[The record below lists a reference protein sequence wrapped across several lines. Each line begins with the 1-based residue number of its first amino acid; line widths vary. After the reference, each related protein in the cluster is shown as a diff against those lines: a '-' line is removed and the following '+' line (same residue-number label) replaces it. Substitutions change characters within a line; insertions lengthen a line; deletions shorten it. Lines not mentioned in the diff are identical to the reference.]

1 MEYWW
6 EILSVFLLS
15 SVKFVFGG
23 VPMALGF
30 KFSFI
35 ESVIVSSAGGITG
48 VITFVSLS
56 ERILKFLSK
65 RREKRK
71 LNNSNSQEKKKF
83 TTRNRTIIKVKS
95 RFGLLGFSF
104 LAPFFLPIP
113 IGCFLAVRYFYDK
126 KKIIPYLCGSILFW
140 SVAVSSLH
148 FLFRLI

>member
-30 KFSFI
+30 KFSFF
-35 ESVIVSSAGGITG
+35 ESILVTSAGGISG

-56 ERILKFLSK
+56 EKILKYLIK
-65 RREKRK
+65 RREQKK
-71 LNNSNSQEKKKF
+71 ENNPNFQEKKKF
-83 TTRNRTIIKVKS
+83 TVRNRTIIKVKS
-95 RFGLLGFSF
+95 RFGLIGFAF
-104 LAPFFLPIP
+104 LVPFFIPIP
-113 IGCFLAVRYFYDK
+113 LGCFLAVRYFYDK
-126 KKIIPYLCGSILFW
+126 KIIIPYLCGSILFW

-148 FLFRLI
+148 FLFRIV